1 MYNNYH
7 YVTKEEQEFQENK
20 KWFDIFK
27 KLPLIFTL
35 GLALLFFI
43 LGIMFGV
50 YNAPGT
56 LLLIW
61 VIGAIVCAITYFV
74 YKVVL
79 SYIVL
84 HINYLEEILSCS
96 KKLCKTLTEDIKE
109 EE

>member
-7 YVTKEEQEFQENK
+7 YITKEEQEFGENK

-35 GLALLFFI
+35 GLALLFFVM
-43 LGIMFGV
+43 GIVWGV
-50 YNAPGT
+50 EDEPGV
-56 LLLIW
+56 LLLVWI
-61 VIGAIVCAITYFV
+61 IGAIVCAITYFV

-79 SYIVL
+79 SYVVL
-84 HINYLEEILSCS
+84 HISYLEEILSCS
-96 KKLCKTLTEDIKE
+96 KKLCEKVTENKKE